1 MLHGK
6 IVVIKRTG
14 ADGAQ
19 FPLTADTCVF
29 GRYGLLIIKIIYKGI
44 KIFLEVVFLQY
55 YCIFI
60 SRNTGL
66 TFYVL
71 NPKGVYI

>member
-29 GRYGLLIIKIIYKGI
+29 GRYGLLIKGLYIKELKY
-44 KIFLEVVFLQY
+44 FLGVVFFTILLHFHFKKNRFNFL
-55 YCIFI
+55 C
-60 SRNTGL
+60 
-66 TFYVL
+66 VK
-71 NPKGVYI
+71 P